1 MFESNTL
8 SRPAAVRSD
17 APRPLDTAA
26 APWRRP
32 ERAERKLPELERL
45 AADAVLSRAE
55 LQALVAEMLG

>member
-8 SRPAAVRSD
+8 SRTAPVRSD
-17 APRPLDTAA
+17 APRPIEPKA